1 MEAIIADE
9 FWKCNCEFLRQY
21 EKILTIFRQSAQWIA
36 RKDRKSC
43 KTGSSH
49 SRKIWLSYLPAMPC
63 TDRRECPA
71 SEPGEDRLPCGGRR
85 LVTERKLSLFQNEI
99 GSKACNEREEKD
111 TDFPEICKTTGN
123 SCLICRAHNGM
134 TKYGFVEKCEKK
146 SKAAAGLAQR
156 YGR

>member
-21 EKILTIFRQSAQWIA
+21 EKNLTIFRQSAQWIA

-43 KTGSSH
+43 KTGGQH

-63 TDRRECPA
+63 PDRQECPA
-71 SEPGEDRLPCGGRR
+71 PKPGEDRLPCGGKR
-85 LVTERKLSLFQNEI
+85 LVTERKPSPFQNAI

-111 TDFPEICKTTGN
+111 TDFPETCKTTGN
-123 SCLICRAHNGM
+123 LCLICQAHNGM
-134 TKYGFVEKCEKK
+134 LEHSFAEKSEEK

-156 YGR
+156 NGR